1 MVPATVLWNRQ
12 TLPMNKDRNGLSR
25 KRIVAIWALIIVA
38 SVLVFGTAAEVWVK
52 RQVLSTSAWVK
63 ASDKVLDQPE
73 VQAALATYIVNEVY
87 NSVDVKQELSDQL
100 PDDLKG
106 LAGPISAGLRTPATG
121 AVENLL
127 GSTQVRSIWT
137 KVNTTAHEA
146 LVRVLE
152 DKTRVGSTADGTVT
166 LDLGQFVRT
175 IAADLGIPQAAVDKI
190 PADAGNITL
199 FQSNE
204 LASLQQLVKVV
215 QWMSLLLTIVIVAM
229 YGLAV
234 YLAKNRRR
242 LTLRNVGWSI
252 VIVSFL
258 LIAVRRITGRVV
270 ASIITD
276 PRYSPAGKVIYS
288 ILSELLVQVAWAL
301 FTYGLVIVVGML
313 LIGPSRPAIALRRL
327 TAPAF
332 NADPGVFWGGAAILY
347 VLAIMIS
354 PSPAFSVWWSVL
366 LLGAI
371 IGVGLEFLR
380 RRSQSE
386 FPEAAW
392 SVDTGALTS
401 KVGGA
406 WTSVVDR
413 VRTIGSGR
421 SGSDSAGGDV
431 VGQLERLKALHD
443 SGALDDAE
451 YASAKSGLLA

>member
-1 MVPATVLWNRQ
+1 
-12 TLPMNKDRNGLSR
+12 
-25 KRIVAIWALIIVA
+25 
-38 SVLVFGTAAEVWVK
+38 
-52 RQVLSTSAWVK
+52 
-63 ASDKVLDQPE
+63 
-73 VQAALATYIVNEVY
+73 
-87 NSVDVKQELSDQL
+87 
-100 PDDLKG
+100 
-106 LAGPISAGLRTPATG
+106 
-121 AVENLL
+121 VENLL
-127 GSTQVRSIWT
+127 GTTQVRSIWT

-146 LVRVLE
+146 LVRILE
-152 DKTRVGSTADGTVT
+152 DNTRYGSTADGTVT

-175 IAADLGIPQAAVDKI
+175 IAGDLGIPQAAVDKI

-234 YLAKNRRR
+234 FLAKNRRR

-313 LIGPSRPAIALRRL
+313 LIGPSRPAMALRRL
-327 TAPAF
+327 AAPAF
-332 NADPGVFWGGAAILY
+332 NADTGVFWGGAAILY

-406 WTSVVDR
+406 WTSVVGR
-413 VRTIGSGR
+413 VRTIGAGR
-421 SGSDSAGGDV
+421 SGNDSSGDDIV
-431 VGQLERLKALHD
+431 DRLERLKALHD

-451 YASAKSGLLA
+451 YASAKAGLLT